1 MKSKFCLTAVLV
13 WTAFFTVV
21 FSAFADEDSGNNYRK
36 VTDFYEV
43 TDALGRTVSFQA
55 IPERIVLAGKAVL
68 FSVNAM
74 YLFPETASRVV
85 GVGAT
90 DQGLGDF
97 FPFLDSDYRNKIRF
111 GNNVG
116 PEQIAG
122 IRPDVV
128 ILKTYMKES
137 LGNALD
143 SIGIPVL
150 YIDLESSTRFYE
162 DVFMLGDLLRT
173 PERADSI
180 VKYYKFRVESIS
192 RTVKDVNRPTVLV
205 LSYNEHD
212 GEIAFNVPAA
222 QWIQT
227 FMVETAGGTPVWK
240 NTAFG
245 QGWMKIN
252 FEQISV
258 WNPDFVF
265 VVSYRTPAEKVVQKL
280 QQSSLWKALRAVEEG
295 HIVPFP
301 ADFSSWDQ
309 PDVRW
314 ILGLQ
319 WIALKLHPELFPDLD
334 MSREVLSFYADLY
347 GIEASVIRNEIL
359 PRIGSVPEAE

>member
-1 MKSKFCLTAVLV
+1 MKPKFVFAALLAGLG
-13 WTAFFTVV
+13 FFTVV
-21 FSAFADEDSGNNYRK
+21 LFVSADEGAGN
-36 VTDFYEV
+36 THEV
-43 TDALGRTVSFQA
+43 TDALGRTVSFKT

-74 YLFPETASRVV
+74 YLFPEAAGRVV
-85 GVGAT
+85 GVGVT

-97 FPFLDSDYRNKIRF
+97 YPFLDFDYRNKARF
-111 GNNVG
+111 ANNVG

-122 IRPDVV
+122 IRPDLV
-128 ILKTYMKES
+128 ILKTYMRKS
-137 LGNALD
+137 LGDSLD

-162 DVFMLGDLLRT
+162 DVFMLGDLLRA

-180 VKYYKFRVESIS
+180 VKYYKSRVESIS
-192 RTVKDVNRPTVLV
+192 LAVKDVNRPTVLI

-212 GEIAFNVPAA
+212 GEIAFNVPAEN
-222 QWIQT
+222 WIQT
-227 FMVETAGGTPVWK
+227 FMVETAGGAPVWR
-240 NTAFG
+240 NTVFG
-245 QGWMKIN
+245 QGWIKIN

-258 WNPDFVF
+258 WDPDYVF
-265 VVSYRTPAEKVVQKL
+265 VVSYRTPAGKAVQSLK
-280 QQSSLWKALRAVEEG
+280 QSSLWKTLRAVEEG

-301 ADFSSWDQ
+301 ADYSSWDQ

-319 WIALKLHPELFPDLD
+319 WIALKLHPELLPDLD
-334 MSREVLSFYADLY
+334 MRREIVSFYTDLY
-347 GIEASVIRNEIL
+347 GIEASVIQNDIL
-359 PRIGSVPEAE
+359 TRIGTVPEGE